1 MKIQEQITETH
12 ANVQVAGSS
21 VLAAAT
27 WITELGPIIQVVAT
41 FGAVV
46 VAIIAGWYKIE
57 QIRDIRQRR
66 RERQDASV
74 D

>member
-1 MKIQEQITETH
+1 MKIQETITETH

-27 WITELGPIIQVVAT
+27 WIVELGPVIQVVAT

-46 VAIIAGWYKIE
+46 VAIIAGWYKVE
-57 QIRDIRQRR
+57 QIRDIRAARKE
-66 RERQDASV
+66 REK
-74 D
+74 